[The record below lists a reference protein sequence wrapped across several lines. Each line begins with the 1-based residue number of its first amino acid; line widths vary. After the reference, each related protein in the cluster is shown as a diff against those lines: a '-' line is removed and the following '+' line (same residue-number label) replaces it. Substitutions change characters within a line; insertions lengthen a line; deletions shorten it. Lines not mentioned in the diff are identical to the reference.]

1 MQIKLTYF
9 VSIIVFCT
17 FAPWLSYQ
25 PPLIYGKSIANYRP
39 RG

>member
-17 FAPWLSYQ
+17 FAQWLSNQ
-25 PPLIYGKSIANYRP
+25 PPLIYGKDFANSRP